1 MKTKETCYLS
11 GGLVVDEFSVS
22 LLGHEI
28 VGRLHFS
35 KVCMVW
41 FVLIS
46 EVLNYNGI
54 FPSISHLYNIRVQAK
69 QTNER

>member
-11 GGLVVDEFSVS
+11 GGFVVDEFSVP

-41 FVLIS
+41 FVLVS
-46 EVLNYNGI
+46 EVFNYNGI